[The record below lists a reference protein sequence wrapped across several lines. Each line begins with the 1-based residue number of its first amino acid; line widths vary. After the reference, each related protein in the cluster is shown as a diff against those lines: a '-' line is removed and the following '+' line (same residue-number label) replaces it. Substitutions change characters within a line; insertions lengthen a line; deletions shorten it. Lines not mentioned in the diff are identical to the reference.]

1 MEKSGNYSVGTRP
14 REAWEVAQ
22 ANATPAMP
30 HVGTVH
36 NSPTPAG

>member
-1 MEKSGNYSVGTRP
+1 MGTLP
-14 REAWEVAQ
+14 REVWEVAQ

-36 NSPTPAG
+36 DSHTPAG